1 MSIIKKVLDIY
12 SEVLWTIS
20 ALCFFSIFLV
30 NLANVFARQFLG
42 FSVLWALDFS
52 MLLISWSIY
61 LGMATAVYRGDH
73 IAVTFLV
80 DRFPWHIQK
89 SLFILMRVALLVI
102 CIILFREGIIVAT
115 HRMGVLFT
123 ILRWP
128 TGYAFAAL
136 PVFAASSFVF
146 LFYNMIQ
153 AIRELITPPAE

>member
-1 MSIIKKVLDIY
+1 MNIVKKVLDIY
-12 SEVLWTIS
+12 SEILWTIA

-30 NLANVFARQFLG
+30 NLANIFTRQFMG
-42 FSVLWALDFS
+42 FSILWALDFS
-52 MLLISWSIY
+52 MLMVTWSIY

-89 SLFILMRVALLVI
+89 GLFILMRVALLAI

-136 PVFAASSFVF
+136 PVFAASSAVF
-146 LFYNMIQ
+146 LLYNMAQ
-153 AIRELITPPAE
+153 AIKEFTTPPTE